1 MQNVHYTSFVISS
14 NFMFGYSYYMM
25 GYSGK

>member
-14 NFMFGYSYYMM
+14 NSMFGYSYYMM
-25 GYSGK
+25 KYNVV